1 MFSRSEK
8 TEEVAEAMLEPSDE
22 QRSPMVL
29 AALAG
34 LLAIAGAFLLVW
46 YLSNN
51 SSDPV
56 ADSNSPAI
64 VNEDGTIAT
73 NTNTGDAG
81 DQPTRQV
88 LVVTQT
94 IPEGTSVNELIA
106 APTVYL
112 SARAV
117 PEQFV
122 TASAI
127 TSVAELQELEG
138 QVLASDILAGE
149 QLLRGRFRNPSDFN
163 PSEGSALDNAT
174 LADVPPGHHA
184 VVLDLPATRA
194 LNGVIDAG
202 DLVTVIANFRVS
214 PEGNR
219 AGREVSVVVLNQAEV
234 VGTAEN
240 LEVAGEFG
248 SFDQRGTTALG
259 TVTVSLAVL
268 PEELTDLTY
277 AIEFGELLLATAVD
291 GLDNEGPR
299 GITTMR
305 QLAGD
310 DGIWVG
316 ELEDGNIVEL
326 VEIFPPEA
334 GFDSAGTSIEVEIAP
349 DADDRLGDEPL
360 PADDNADLLGE
371 GESDG

>member
-8 TEEVAEAMLEPSDE
+8 TEEVVEAIAEPSDQ

-46 YLSNN
+46 YLNN
-51 SSDPV
+51 SKGDEAVSD
-56 ADSNSPAI
+56 SSTPAVI
-64 VNEDGTIAT
+64 NEDGTVAT
-73 NTNTGDAG
+73 NGNDSG
-81 DQPTRQV
+81 DQATRQV

-94 IPEGTSVNELIA
+94 IPQGTSVNELIA

-149 QLLRGRFRNPSDFN
+149 QLLRGRFRNPNDF
-163 PSEGSALDNAT
+163 SAGEDTFLEAAT
-174 LADVPPGHHA
+174 NIEVPPGHHA
-184 VVLDLPATRA
+184 VVLELPASRA
-194 LNGVIDAG
+194 MGGNIRAG
-202 DLVTVIANFRVS
+202 ELITIVMNSRVT

-219 AGREVSVVVLNQAEV
+219 QGREVSVVVLNEAEV
-234 VGTAEN
+234 LNVQSTLEVTGEFGEQFNQVGTAN
-240 LEVAGEFG
+240 RGSYTITVA
-248 SFDQRGTTALG
+248 
-259 TVTVSLAVL
+259 VK
-268 PEELTDLTY
+268 PEELSDVTY
-277 AIEFGELLLATAVD
+277 AIGYGDIVIATAVD
-291 GLDNEGPR
+291 GLDNDGPR
-299 GITTMR
+299 GVTTMR

-310 DGIWVG
+310 DGIWIG

-326 VEIFPPEA
+326 VELFPPEA
-334 GFDSAGTSIEVEIAP
+334 GLDSAGTSIEVEIAP
-349 DADDRLGDEPL
+349 DEDDRLGDEPA
-360 PADDNADLLGE
+360 PADDTGLLGE

>member
-8 TEEVAEAMLEPSDE
+8 TEEVVDVMAEPPG

-46 YLSNN
+46 YLNN
-51 SSDPV
+51 NGGDEVVSDSGSSG
-56 ADSNSPAI
+56 I
-64 VNEDGTIAT
+64 VNEDGTIPAT
-73 NTNTGDAG
+73 SSGDTS
-81 DQPTRQV
+81 DQATRQV

-94 IPEGTSVNELIA
+94 IPQGTSVNELIA

-127 TSVAELQELEG
+127 TSVAELNELAG

-149 QLLRGRFRNPSDFN
+149 QLLRGRFRNPSDF
-163 PSEGSALDNAT
+163 GSGDGTFLEQETNIE
-174 LADVPPGHHA
+174 VPPGHHA
-184 VVLDLPATRA
+184 VVLELPASRA
-194 LNGVIDAG
+194 MGGNIRAG
-202 DLVTVIANFRVS
+202 ELVTIVMNARVT

-219 AGREVSVVVLNQAEV
+219 TGREVSVVVLNEAEV
-234 VGTAEN
+234 LNVQST
-240 LEVAGEFG
+240 LEIAGEFG
-248 SFDQRGTTALG
+248 EQFNQVGTANRGSYTITI
-259 TVTVSLAVL
+259 AVR
-268 PEELTDLTY
+268 PEELTDVTY
-277 AIEFGELLLATAVD
+277 AIGYGEIVLATAVPELQND
-291 GLDNEGPR
+291 GPR
-299 GITTMR
+299 GVTTMR

-316 ELEDGNIVEL
+316 ELEDGNIVEI

-334 GFDSAGTSIEVEIAP
+334 GLDSVGTSIEVDIAAG
-349 DADDRLGDEPL
+349 DDDRLGDEAIPEEE
-360 PADDNADLLGE
+360 ADLLSE

>member
-8 TEEVAEAMLEPSDE
+8 TEEVAEALAEPSDQ

-46 YLSNN
+46 YLGN
-51 SSDPV
+51 SGGDEAVSD
-56 ADSNSPAI
+56 SPGTAI
-64 VNEDGTIAT
+64 INEDGTVAT
-73 NTNTGDAG
+73 NGNESG
-81 DQPTRQV
+81 DQATRQV

-94 IPEGTSVNELIA
+94 IPQGTSVNELIA

-149 QLLRGRFRNPSDFN
+149 QLLRGRFRNPNDFSSGEDTFLETETN
-163 PSEGSALDNAT
+163 IE
-174 LADVPPGHHA
+174 VPPGHHA
-184 VVLDLPATRA
+184 VVLELPAARA
-194 LNGVIDAG
+194 MGGNIRAG
-202 DLVTVIANFRVS
+202 ELVTIVMNGRVT

-219 AGREVSVVVLNQAEV
+219 QGREVSIVVLNEAEV
-234 VGTAEN
+234 LNIQST

-248 SFDQRGTTALG
+248 EQFNQIGTASRGSFTITI
-259 TVTVSLAVL
+259 AVK
-268 PEELTDLTY
+268 PEELADVTY
-277 AIEFGELLLATAVD
+277 AIGYGEIVLATAVE
-291 GLDNEGPR
+291 GLDNDGPR
-299 GITTMR
+299 AVTTIR
-305 QLAGD
+305 QIAGD

-334 GFDSAGTSIEVEIAP
+334 GLDAAGTSIEVEIAP
-349 DADDRLGDEPL
+349 DEDDRLGEEAA
-360 PADDNADLLGE
+360 PADDADLLVE